1 MDYFAYAEFLT
12 HLQVLINNEDLLAFS
27 CENEEVRSFSKRCD
41 FLLRSKLNRS
51 FVLKN
56 IILVSDE
63 VRVEEKHRSLALFIQ
78 GKHEFC
84 MTQVSTN
91 RVVLLVFGCSWLIL
105 KLLQGNY
112 VYDLLVISDLLAI
125 KRIRL

>member
-1 MDYFAYAEFLT
+1 MDYFADAEFLT
-12 HLQVLINNEDLLAFS
+12 HLQVLINNEDLFAFS
-27 CENEEVRSFSKRCD
+27 CENEEVWSLSKRCNL
-41 FLLRSKLNRS
+41 LLRSKFNRS

-63 VRVEEKHRSLALFIQ
+63 VRVEEKHRSLAFFVQ

-91 RVVLLVFGCSWLIL
+91 
-105 KLLQGNY
+105 
-112 VYDLLVISDLLAI
+112 
-125 KRIRL
+125 